1 MAKSKFDTSFP
12 FGANVAPKKAT
23 SGARKKGKGGKRRMS
38 EAQRATAMYYMKP
51 KRR

>member
-1 MAKSKFDTSFP
+1 MPKSKFDTSFN
-12 FGANVAPKKAT
+12 FGANVRSKKPAA
-23 SGARKKGKGGKRRMS
+23 SSSKKGRRGKRRLS